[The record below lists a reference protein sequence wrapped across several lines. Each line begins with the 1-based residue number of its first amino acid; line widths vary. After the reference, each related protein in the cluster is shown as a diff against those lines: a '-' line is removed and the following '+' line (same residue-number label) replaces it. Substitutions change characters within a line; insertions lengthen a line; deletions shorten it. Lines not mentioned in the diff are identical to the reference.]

1 MSFLKKPFDK
11 LKNRHS
17 RHSEPG
23 SSNTSKENV
32 NGTEKATE
40 PQNGHTNGTSSPN
53 PNRRVSKEVLRE
65 EKERRSLDKERVKV
79 EAMKRAQLARIE
91 SANFL
96 QTGPEDLTKLYKPYS
111 MNMSKERNGEHR
123 VLFKEIDFASKL
135 PRQVGVYDKSWFVV
149 EMEGKVI
156 TFRAR
161 IHTLRRMSAKLVF
174 IVFRQ
179 QTITIQGVLQSF
191 QQLSPEGKW
200 IYIQKN
206 TSIDFSRCQ
215 RTQWHNF
222 RPHGKKC
229 GKIP

>member
-135 PRQVGVYDKSWFVV
+135 PRQVGVYDKS
-149 EMEGKVI
+149 
-156 TFRAR
+156 
-161 IHTLRRMSAKLVF
+161 
-174 IVFRQ
+174 
-179 QTITIQGVLQSF
+179 
-191 QQLSPEGKW
+191 
-200 IYIQKN
+200 
-206 TSIDFSRCQ
+206 
-215 RTQWHNF
+215 
-222 RPHGKKC
+222 
-229 GKIP
+229 